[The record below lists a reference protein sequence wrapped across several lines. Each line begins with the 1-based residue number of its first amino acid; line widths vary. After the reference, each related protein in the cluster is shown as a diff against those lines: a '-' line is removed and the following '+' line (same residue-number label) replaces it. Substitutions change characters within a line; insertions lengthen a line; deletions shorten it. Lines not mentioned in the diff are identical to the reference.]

1 MVLFSAAFIAL
12 SWNQRGIDYLPV
24 CCYNTLVKENGHL
37 RNTTNLIIVTFSKL
51 EQLGNVPIYT
61 SISETETE
69 SLEYTANLYKRE
81 GTSIV

>member
-24 CCYNTLVKENGHL
+24 CCYNTLVKENGYL
-37 RNTTNLIIVTFSKL
+37 RNATNLIIVTFSKL

-61 SISETETE
+61 SISETE